1 MAMPASMAIV
11 MVMVR
16 KKNNIV
22 RGIIGNG
29 LAQITIKVIRAIDQ
43 LLLVPFFLTYW
54 DAPYYGEWLTLSI
67 IPSVLGFSDLG
78 VGTAAGNSFVLAYA
92 SGDKQQAANIRKSG
106 ITVISF
112 TILLGCILTIAVL
125 FICSYFNLFSKS
137 LIPVNESI
145 IAVSLLMIAR
155 LFYFFNHLTEGC
167 FRSARRAAL
176 GAFMYSGY
184 SVMNIVV
191 GLFALWGGCGV
202 IGYAFSQFI
211 VSILYTIFYWIVG
224 NKQVDLKEYK
234 GCLLASDIKRIIVK
248 GLGYMMNPIWNS
260 IYFQGST
267 FVVRVVLGAESV
279 AVFNTMRTV
288 CRSISQMFNVVNGS
302 VLPELQYEYG
312 MGNVQVV
319 HRLFRISML
328 TSIAIG
334 IIGTILLCLY
344 GLDIYNLWTKN
355 ILYVSN
361 YVWYT
366 FVFGILFNGV
376 WWTAIVAYSV
386 TNKPYHFGFAS
397 IITACLSLAVSYLL
411 SIHIGLWGAVMGTV
425 LFDLIMMLYILPDS
439 CHLLGMR
446 IKDIFTHIN
455 EDYLLI
461 KNRFVR

>member
-1 MAMPASMAIV
+1 MSSKLA
-11 MVMVR
+11 
-16 KKNNIV
+16 K
-22 RGIIGNG
+22 GIIGNG
-29 LAQITIKVIRAIDQ
+29 LAQISIKVIRAIDQ
-43 LLLVPFFLTYW
+43 LLLVPFFLSFW
-54 DAPYYGEWLTLSI
+54 DASYYGEWLTLSI
-67 IPSVLGFSDLG
+67 FPSMLGFSDLG

-92 SGDKQQAANIRKSG
+92 SGDKQQAANIRKNG

-112 TILLGCILTIAVL
+112 TILLGFILTIAIL
-125 FICSYFNLFSKS
+125 FICNYFNLFSKT
-137 LIPVNESI
+137 LIPANEAI
-145 IAVSLLMIAR
+145 TAVSLLMIAK
-155 LFYFFNHLTEGC
+155 LFYFFNNLTEGY
-167 FRSARRAAL
+167 FRGVRRAAL

-184 SVMNIVV
+184 SVMNIVA
-191 GLFALWGGCGV
+191 GLFALWVGCGV

-211 VSILYTIFYWIVG
+211 VSIIYTIFYWIVG
-224 NKQVDLKEYK
+224 NRLIDLKEYK
-234 GCLLASDIKRIIVK
+234 GHFFASEIKSILIK

-267 FVVRVVLGAESV
+267 FVVRLVLGAESV
-279 AVFNTMRTV
+279 AVFNTMRTA
-288 CRSISQMFNVVNGS
+288 CRSISQMFNIVNGS

-312 MGNVQVV
+312 KGNVHVV
-319 HRLFRISML
+319 HRLFRISIL
-328 TSIAIG
+328 TSISIG
-334 IIGTILLCLY
+334 IIGTLLLCLF

-361 YVWYT
+361 TVWYT
-366 FVFGILFNGV
+366 FVIGILFNGV

-411 SIHIGLWGAVMGTV
+411 SIHFGLWGSVMGTV

-455 EDYLLI
+455 EDYSLI